1 VRTLRRL
8 VAIAGI
14 PRRRAALSVLLGALA
29 VAFGVALMAT
39 AGYLISRAAEQ
50 PPILSLTV
58 TIVAVRFF
66 GLARPLARYL
76 DRLAGHDLALR
87 ALARIRA
94 GFYARLEPLAPAQL
108 EGYRRGDVLER
119 MVGDVDSLQGLY
131 LRCLGPPLVALAVGA
146 AAVGVAA
153 AFLPQAAV
161 VLALGLVVAGV
172 AVPVLS
178 GALARAAAGR
188 RRAVAGELTAEL
200 VELLRGAPELVAY
213 GHEDDVERRV
223 RALDR
228 ELSQIARRDA
238 LVAGLGEALS
248 LAVCGLTVVGV
259 LAVSV
264 TAHDAGTLDR
274 VLVATLALLAL
285 ASFDAVL
292 PLPAAARELTASVAS
307 GRRLLEL
314 TGAEPTVRDPGSPLA
329 APTAPAAIA
338 LEDVTVRYRDD
349 EAPVLRGVDLRL
361 DPGRKIALVGPSG
374 AGKTTVTNLLFR
386 FLDPEHGRMTIAGR
400 DVRLHRQEDVR
411 RMFALAGQGAHLFA
425 STIRQNLRLARPTAD
440 EDELWAALRR
450 AQAADWVASLPDG
463 LDTFVGEEGDGLSGG
478 QRQRLVLARAL
489 LADAP
494 VLVLDEPTA
503 HLDPATA
510 HSLMDAVLDASHGK
524 TVLLITHRPEGLDRM
539 DEVVAIDGGMRVDRS
554 PGDGSSRRNDVPR
567 LATT

>member
-1 VRTLRRL
+1 MRTLRRL

-14 PRRRAALSVLLGALA
+14 PRRRAVLSVLLGALA

-76 DRLAGHDLALR
+76 DRLVGHDLALR
-87 ALARIRA
+87 ALGRIRA

-131 LRCLGPPLVALAVGA
+131 LRGLGPPLVALAVGA
-146 AAVGVAA
+146 AAVGVTA
-153 AFLPQAAV
+153 AFLPQAAA

-188 RRAVAGELTAEL
+188 RRAAVGELTAEL

-213 GHEDDVERRV
+213 GREDDVERRV

-228 ELSQIARRDA
+228 ELSRLARRDA
-238 LVAGLGEALS
+238 LTAGLGEALS
-248 LAVCGLTVVGV
+248 LAACGLTVVGV

-314 TGAEPTVRDPGSPLA
+314 TEAEPTVRDPGSPLA
-329 APTAPAAIA
+329 APTAPSAIA

-349 EAPVLRGVDLRL
+349 EAPVLRCVDLRL

-386 FLDPEHGRMTIAGR
+386 FLDPERGRVTIAGR

-510 HSLMDAVLDASHGK
+510 RSLMDAVLDASHGK

-554 PGDGSSRRNDVPR
+554 PGDGSSRRDDVPR